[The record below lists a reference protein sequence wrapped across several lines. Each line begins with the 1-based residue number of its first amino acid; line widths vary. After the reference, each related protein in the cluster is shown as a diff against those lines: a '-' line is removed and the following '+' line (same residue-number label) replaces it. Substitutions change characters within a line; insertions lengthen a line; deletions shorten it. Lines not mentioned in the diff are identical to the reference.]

1 MFNQHHEG
9 KMKNEKIM
17 RRGLSCHL
25 TALILCTAVKRKTY
39 YQTHFSKQ
47 HALSLRKIH
56 CLSSTTVTLIKAT
69 QLFERI
75 NIDSKSPL
83 PSNNGNKYFLNIVG
97 EYSRFPFVFPCS
109 DVSTTTVI
117 KCLTTLFVLF
127 GMPAYVHS
135 EGEALVHKPWAGSL
149 FGGKRNC
156 LKSNS
161 QLQWTGWEIQWVVW
175 KAVEMSLKSKNLHV
189 KYWQYNLPDALH
201 SIQSLLCTET
211 KETLHECFFWFPWWS
226 SSGASFPTW
235 TATPGPVL
243 LEHDV
248 CLSW

>member
-1 MFNQHHEG
+1 MFNQHHKG

-56 CLSSTTVTLIKAT
+56 CLSSTTITVIKAT

-75 NIDSKSPL
+75 NIDFKGPL

-127 GMPAYVHS
+127 GMPAYVHF
-135 EGEALVHKPWAGSL
+135 EGEALFIS
-149 FGGKRNC
+149 
-156 LKSNS
+156 
-161 QLQWTGWEIQWVVW
+161 
-175 KAVEMSLKSKNLHV
+175 
-189 KYWQYNLPDALH
+189 
-201 SIQSLLCTET
+201 
-211 KETLHECFFWFPWWS
+211 HEL
-226 SSGASFPTW
+226 GASLGEKGIASSQ
-235 TATPGPVL
+235 TASYNGQV
-243 LEHDV
+243 ERYNG
-248 CLSW
+248 